1 MSVCVCASAGAQMSW
16 TGVEVKGQLLESAL
30 SFHHGFRNR
39 LHLAGRHGQRLYE
52 LDHLTD
58 SIYCFCF
65 CMSLCVVCMCMCMC
79 TYACMHAEGQGC
91 SQSLPLSLWTLFAET
106 EQLSWTQH
114 RGTGVFYPTS
124 RIHTE
129 IPRFTNGKRPVSRS
143 HRKVGSVP
151 GLANSGCILEFTT
164 AQHPKYNE
172 TWCPTIEEWVKKTD
186 TGIFST
192 IKKDEG
198 QQKKKYNLSIL
209 SKWGQCQKDQY
220 CTFSLPDGS

>member
-1 MSVCVCASAGAQMSW
+1 MCYCRCTDVMDRCGSQRTTFGISSLIPPWLQEPPSFGRTAWAASVRAGSSHW
-16 TGVEVKGQLLESAL
+16 LYLLL
-30 SFHHGFRNR
+30 
-39 LHLAGRHGQRLYE
+39 
-52 LDHLTD
+52 
-58 SIYCFCF
+58 CFY
-65 CMSLCVVCMCMCMC
+65 MSLCVVCVCMCMC
-79 TYACMHAEGQGC
+79 TYACMHAEGQGR

-114 RGTGVFYPTS
+114 WGTGVFYPTS

-192 IKKDEG
+192 IRKDEG
-198 QQKKKYNLSIL
+198 LWSAEKEI
-209 SKWGQCQKDQY
+209 
-220 CTFSLPDGS
+220 